1 MIRRPI
7 LMDKQKEKQNHIQQE
22 ILYRSKGPLFQN
34 TLQKSSIMT
43 FKVVL
48 EEYY

>member
-1 MIRRPI
+1 M
-7 LMDKQKEKQNHIQQE
+7 MDKQKEKQNHLQKE
-22 ILYRSKGPLFQN
+22 ILYWSKGPLFQN
-34 TLQKSSIMT
+34 TVQKSSIMT